1 MRFISVFKNL
11 QYGERFQK
19 LRICGRKRRLRVHGR
34 CKRRKK
40 NHVFENIRKGVDGAL
55 GNLRRR
61 RQRQREGHPTEG

>member
-11 QYGERFQK
+11 QYGARFQN
-19 LRICGRKRRLRVHGR
+19 LRVCGRKRGLRVHGR

-40 NHVFENIRKGVDGAL
+40 SVFENFRVGVDGAL

-61 RQRQREGHPTEG
+61 QQRQREGHPTEG